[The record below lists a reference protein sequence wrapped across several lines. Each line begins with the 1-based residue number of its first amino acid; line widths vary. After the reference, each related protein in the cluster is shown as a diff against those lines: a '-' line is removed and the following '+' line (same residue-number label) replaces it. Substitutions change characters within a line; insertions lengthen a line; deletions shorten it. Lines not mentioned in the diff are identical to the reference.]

1 MLLNDSP
8 RPPHPSPD
16 TVYGALDLGTN
27 NCRLLM
33 AVPRAQGFQVVDAF
47 SRMTRLGE
55 GLAASGRLSPI
66 AIERT
71 IAALRLC
78 AHKLRRRN
86 TSRVRAVAT
95 EACRRATNYRDFI
108 ELVRNETGLDLEI
121 ITPREEACLAMAGCA
136 PLLDPAPR
144 TALIFDIGG
153 GSTELIKVV
162 PGEDGM
168 PHIETIESLP
178 LGVVTL
184 GEAAGRDLDCQD
196 GYERIVAEAMEKL
209 RCFDRDGSLGEL
221 AKAGQLQMLGTS
233 GTVTTLAGIHLDLDR
248 YDRSQVDGLTMHFP
262 DIERISATLRC
273 NSLEERAMHA
283 CIGPGRADLVV
294 AGCAILAA
302 ICRLWPVGRLRVAD
316 RGVRE
321 GILLSMMRADAR
333 QTSHD

>member
-8 RPPHPSPD
+8 RPPHPTAD

-33 AVPRAQGFQVVDAF
+33 AVPRGEGFQVIDAF

-55 GLAASGRLSPI
+55 GLAASGQLSPQ

-86 TSRVRAVAT
+86 TQRIRAVAT
-95 EACRRATNYRDFI
+95 EACRRAANYRDFI
-108 ELVRNETGLDLEI
+108 ELVLHETGLDLEI
-121 ITPREEACLAMAGCA
+121 ITPREEAGLAMAGCA
-136 PLLDPAPR
+136 PLLAPAPR

-153 GSTELIKVV
+153 GSTELIKVNV
-162 PGEDGM
+162 SEDGT
-168 PHIETIESLP
+168 PIIETIESLP

-184 GEAAGRDLDCQD
+184 GELAGRDLDCQE
-196 GYERIVAEAMEKL
+196 GYERIVAEAMERL
-209 RCFDRDGSLGEL
+209 SCFDRDGSLAEL

-233 GTVTTLAGIHLDLDR
+233 GTVTTLGGIHLDLER
-248 YDRSQVDGLTMHFP
+248 YDRSLVDGLTMQFS
-262 DIERISATLRC
+262 DIEKISVTLRC
-273 NSLEERAMHA
+273 SSFDERALHA
-283 CIGPGRADLVV
+283 CIGPDRADLVV

-302 ICRLWPVGRLRVAD
+302 ICRLWPTGSLRVAD

-321 GILLSMMRADAR
+321 GILLSMMRSDAR
-333 QTSHD
+333 QAAS

>member
-1 MLLNDSP
+1 MLLNDPP
-8 RPPHPSPD
+8 RPAHPGAD

-33 AVPRAQGFQVVDAF
+33 AVPQGAGFQVVDAF

-55 GLAASGRLSPI
+55 GLAASGRLSPL

-78 AHKLRRRN
+78 AQKLRRRN
-86 TSRVRAVAT
+86 TRRVRAVAT
-95 EACRRATNYRDFI
+95 EACRRAANYRDFLD
-108 ELVRNETGLDLEI
+108 LVRYETGLDLEI
-121 ITPREEACLAMAGCA
+121 ITAREEACLAMAGCA
-136 PLLDPAPR
+136 PLLARSPH

-153 GSTELIKVV
+153 GSTELIKVILSD
-162 PGEDGM
+162 DGT
-168 PHIETIESLP
+168 PTIETIESLP

-184 GEAAGRDLDCQD
+184 GEEAGGDLDCRD
-196 GYERIVAEAMEKL
+196 GYERIVAEAMERL

-233 GTVTTLAGIHLDLDR
+233 GTVTTLGGIHLDLDR
-248 YDRSQVDGLTMHFP
+248 YDRSLVDGLTMDFH
-262 DIERISATLRC
+262 DIEKISVTLRG
-273 NSLEERAMHA
+273 NTFDERARHA
-283 CIGPGRADLVV
+283 CIGPERADLVV

-302 ICRLWPVGRLRVAD
+302 ICRLWPTGSLRVAD

-321 GILLSMMRADAR
+321 GILLSMMRSDAR
-333 QTSHD
+333 QAPS

>member
-1 MLLNDSP
+1 MLLNDPP
-8 RPPHPSPD
+8 RPAHPGAD
-16 TVYGALDLGTN
+16 MVYGALDLGTN

-33 AVPRAQGFQVVDAF
+33 AVPQGEGFQVVDAF

-55 GLAASGRLSPI
+55 GLAASGRLSPR

-86 TSRVRAVAT
+86 TRRVRAVAT
-95 EACRRATNYRDFI
+95 EACRRAANYRDFI
-108 ELVRNETGLDLEI
+108 ELVHQETGLDLEI
-121 ITPREEACLAMAGCA
+121 ITPREEARLAMAGCA
-136 PLLDPAPR
+136 PLLARTPP

-162 PGEDGM
+162 LGEDGM
-168 PHIETIESLP
+168 PVIEAIESLP

-184 GEAAGRDLDCQD
+184 GEQAGRDLDCHD
-196 GYERIVAEAMEKL
+196 GYERIIADAMERL
-209 RCFDRDGSLGEL
+209 RCFDRDGSLSAL

-233 GTVTTLAGIHLDLDR
+233 GTVTTLGGIHLDLDR
-248 YDRSQVDGLTMHFP
+248 YDRSLVDGLTMNFP
-262 DIERISATLRC
+262 DIEKISVTLRC
-273 NSLEERAMHA
+273 SSFDERASHA
-283 CIGPGRADLVV
+283 CIGPDRADLVV

-302 ICRLWPVGRLRVAD
+302 ICRLWPTGSLRVAD

-333 QTSHD
+333 QASS